1 MNQTSS
7 IQTGAITL
15 TAASLVPIIDWAATA
30 LHIAIPVDAQLQLA
44 AMLITGG
51 HALYN
56 YLTARA
62 AKSANPAA

>member
-15 TAASLVPIIDWAATA
+15 TAASFVPIIDWAASA
-30 LHIAIPVDAQLQLA
+30 LHIAIPLDAQLQLA

-56 YLTARA
+56 YLAARA
-62 AKSANPAA
+62 AAKVPPAA